1 MSSGRVV
8 IVRLMAGLIKK
19 ISLYKMSFYPE
30 PDSYSRN
37 KTKGDLDLFNYGTKS
52 NVENVADVDTSDF
65 AKKAVPNDLSKFD
78 NVVKYDV

>member
-1 MSSGRVV
+1 
-8 IVRLMAGLIKK
+8 
-19 ISLYKMSFYPE
+19 MSFYPE

-37 KTKGDLDLFNYGTKS
+37 KTKVDLDLFNYGTKS
-52 NVENVADVDTSDF
+52 DVENVADVDTSGF